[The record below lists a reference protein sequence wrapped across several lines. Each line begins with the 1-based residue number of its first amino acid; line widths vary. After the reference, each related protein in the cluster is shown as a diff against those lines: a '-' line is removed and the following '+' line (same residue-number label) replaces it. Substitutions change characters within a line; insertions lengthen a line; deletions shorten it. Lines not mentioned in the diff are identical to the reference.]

1 MTRGGVLLAAG
12 AIALLVV
19 ATLLGRAPERPK
31 GPAGSSY
38 ATTPGGLAAYA
49 DLLERAGHDVR
60 RIRAPLDDRR
70 PRVGET
76 VVVVDGDPLPRD
88 ERDALRDHVRAG
100 GRAIV
105 GGSAARA
112 FGGGGVGGGDVGG
125 ASTTRRLG
133 RGTLVVVPDADAF
146 RNATLAQGDHA
157 ATALTLAGPP
167 ARRVAFVESVHGY
180 AQRTGL
186 AALPRP
192 VRTCLILLGV
202 AALAFLVLRGR
213 RLGPPEPPG
222 RDLPP
227 PRRVHVEALA
237 AALARTKDKDTIL
250 PTPVPPTTE
259 HEPT

>member
-1 MTRGGVLLAAG
+1 MTRGTVLAIAAG
-12 AIALLVV
+12 VVLLVV
-19 ATLLGRAPERPK
+19 ATVLGRAPERPK

-38 ATTPGGLAAYA
+38 ATSAGGLAAYA
-49 DLLERAGHDVR
+49 DLLQRAGHDVR
-60 RIRAPLDDRR
+60 RVRAPLDERR

-76 VVVVDGDPLPRD
+76 VVVVDGRPLPQD
-88 ERDALRDHVRAG
+88 ERRALREHVRAG
-100 GRAIV
+100 GRAIL

-112 FGGGGVGGGDVGG
+112 LGG
-125 ASTTRRLG
+125 AAASGERRLG
-133 RGTLVVVPDADAF
+133 RGTLVVLPGAVAL
-146 RNATLAQGDHA
+146 RNATLGVGDHA
-157 ATALTLAGPP
+157 AEALMLAGPP
-167 ARRVAFVESVHGY
+167 QRRVAFVESVHGY
-180 AQRTGL
+180 RERTGL
-186 AALPRP
+186 AALPRS

-202 AALAFLVLRGR
+202 AALAFLILRGC

-250 PTPVPPTTE
+250 KPPPTPTTE

>member
-1 MTRGGVLLAAG
+1 MTRGTVLAVAAG
-12 AIALLVV
+12 VVLLVV
-19 ATLLGRAPERPK
+19 ATVLGRAPEQPR

-38 ATTPGGLAAYA
+38 ATSAGGLAAYT
-49 DLLERAGHDVR
+49 DLLQRAGHDVR
-60 RIRAPLDDRR
+60 RVRAPLDERR

-76 VVVVDGDPLPRD
+76 VVVVGGRPLPED

-105 GGSAARA
+105 GGSAAHA
-112 FGGGGVGGGDVGG
+112 FGGAAGE
-125 ASTTRRLG
+125 RRLG
-133 RGTLVVVPDADAF
+133 RGTLVVVPGAVAF
-146 RNATLAQGDHA
+146 RNATLARGDHA
-157 ATALTLAGPP
+157 ATALMLAGPP
-167 ARRVAFVESVHGY
+167 QRRVAFVESVHGY
-180 AQRTGL
+180 RERTGL
-186 AALPRP
+186 AALPRS

-202 AALAFLVLRGR
+202 AALAFLILRGR

-250 PTPVPPTTE
+250 NSTPTTE